1 MSKAIQVLANGNK
14 DIKLLM
20 SFMKR
25 DENQVKNAFKMFNLT
40 KTLY

>member
-1 MSKAIQVLANGNK
+1 MSKAIQVLSNGKK
-14 DIKLLM
+14 DMKLLM

-25 DENQVKNAFKMFNLT
+25 DEQQVKSAFKMFNLT